1 MIMSRDGM
9 FRILP
14 MNALYFTNADTLWTL
29 PGEPICC
36 RLPLTPGVAPTE
48 TIGTLTDAVAL
59 VDGHVEPP
67 FPNALALDLRAC
79 FDLAAP
85 ADYTL
90 AARAFQWLNW
100 RRTTRFC
107 AACGQPLVRHATES
121 AMACL
126 ACKALFYPRINP
138 VVIVRI
144 TRGDTVLLERRAQGS
159 YAFYSVV
166 AGFVEAGESLE
177 QALCREVA
185 EEVGITVR
193 DIRYFSSQPW
203 SFPNNLM
210 VAFTAEWASGEIRPD
225 GVEIAEANWFT
236 RDSLPALPGPIS
248 IARRMIDAWLAE
260 TDA

>member
-1 MIMSRDGM
+1 MTH
-9 FRILP
+9 
-14 MNALYFTNADTLWTL
+14 ALYFTQDTIWTL
-29 PGEPICC
+29 PGRPVRC
-36 RLPLTPGVAPTE
+36 RLPLAPGAVPTE
-48 TIGTLTDAVAL
+48 TLAAEDGTVAL
-59 VDGHVEPP
+59 VDAHAAPP
-67 FPNALALDLRAC
+67 LPDARPLDLRAC

-107 AACGQPLVRHATES
+107 AVCGQPLQRHATEA
-121 AMACL
+121 AMACP
-126 ACKALFYPRINP
+126 ACNTLFYPRINP

-144 TRGDTVLLERRAQGS
+144 TRGDTVLLERRARGP
-159 YAFYSVV
+159 AGFFSVV

-177 QALCREVA
+177 QALRREVA

-210 VAFTAEWASGEIRPD
+210 IAFTAEWAGGEVRPD
-225 GVEIAEANWFT
+225 GVEIGEAGWFA
-236 RDSLPALPGPIS
+236 RDNLPLLPGPIS

-260 TDA
+260 APAERRP